1 MPYRSPPDFESRVYG
16 PQRIAAIVD
25 TLVEEGIAPG
35 QALTG
40 SGITQEDLRQP
51 SMRISYEQAAAVF
64 RNAVRLAPGP
74 TVAFRAGI
82 RMHLTAYGMYGYG
95 LLSSPTHADLMDFVI
110 KYNRVMGPVAGP
122 VAYLREG
129 AVGVLPYEV
138 LLSSDPDDALYRFAL
153 EFAMAAHLR
162 LGRDLYG
169 PSFGFSSLQV
179 RFREPEDLVAY
190 RTLFRCPVIFAQD
203 RDELCIG
210 APWIDHPSRLPDS
223 VTHAMVSE
231 MCQQVLADLPR
242 SSGVSSVVRR
252 TLIDHMPW
260 RFPTIEPMAAE
271 LSIHPRTLRR
281 RLEAEGTNYR
291 GILADVRRVLAIEY
305 LRTTRMTTE
314 EIAERLGYS
323 DASNFRHAFSRWTGR
338 SPQDYRA
345 PRP

>member
-16 PQRIAAIVD
+16 PQRVAAVVA

-35 QALTG
+35 QTLAG
-40 SGITQEDLRQP
+40 SGITGEDLGQP
-51 SMRISYEQAAAVF
+51 STRVSYEQVAAVF

-74 TVAFRAGI
+74 TIAFRAGI

-122 VAYLREG
+122 VAYLCEDG
-129 AVGVLPYEV
+129 VAVHPYEV
-138 LLSSDPDDALYRFAL
+138 LLSSEPDDALYRFAL
-153 EFAMAAHLR
+153 EFAFAAHLR
-162 LGRDLYG
+162 LGRDLFG
-169 PSFGFSSLQV
+169 PSFGFSALRV
-179 RFREPEDLVAY
+179 RFPEPDDLSAY
-190 RTLFRCPVIFAQD
+190 RTLFRCPATFGQA
-203 RDELCIG
+203 RNELCVG
-210 APWIDHPSRLPDS
+210 APWIGHPSRLPDT

-242 SSGVSSVVRR
+242 MGGVSSVVRR

-281 RLEAEGTNYR
+281 RLESEGTTYR
-291 GILADVRRVLAIEY
+291 SILADVRRVLAIEY

-323 DASNFRHAFSRWTGR
+323 DASNFRHAFVRWTGH
-338 SPQDYRA
+338 SPQDYRV